1 MFHVKHL
8 SVCRRCLS
16 LCEICS
22 IWRFKG
28 LRSVSAVGLYKCIR
42 NEKKAIVED
51 FPFFDILKTTH
62 FGCFS

>member
-1 MFHVKHL
+1 M
-8 SVCRRCLS
+8 CYGRLS

-28 LRSVSAVGLYKCIR
+28 PRSVSAVGWYKCIR
-42 NEKKAIVED
+42 NEKKAFVED
-51 FPFFDILKTTH
+51 FPFFDILKTAH